1 MKIKTAGF
9 LNPEAILKQLD
20 IRNNMQVADFGCG
33 HGYFSIPL
41 AKAAN
46 QGKVYILDV
55 QKSALEAVKS
65 QAKLDKIDNIKAIH
79 CNLEI
84 LNGSKLFDNS
94 IDLVVL
100 VNILF
105 QTEKKGEIIREAIR
119 VLKKQG
125 QMVIIDW
132 IPNSSLSPKKGWTIS
147 KDEVRKIVE
156 DKEMIFEKDLEINN
170 QHYGMVFKK

>member
-1 MKIKTAGF
+1 MKKKTAGF

-20 IRNNMQVADFGCG
+20 IRDNMQIADFGCG

-41 AKAAN
+41 AKVAN

-55 QKSALEAVKS
+55 RKSALEAVKS
-65 QAKLDKIDNIKAIH
+65 QAELDKVDNIKAIH

-84 LNGSKLFDNS
+84 PNGSKLPNNS

-105 QTEKKGEIIREAIR
+105 QTEKKGEIIKEAKR

-125 QMVIIDW
+125 QMVVIDW
-132 IPNSSLSPKKGWTIS
+132 IPNSSLAPKKGWTIS
-147 KDEVRKIVE
+147 KNEARKIVE
-156 DKEMIFEKDLEINN
+156 DKKMIFEKDLEINN
-170 QHYGMVFKK
+170 QHYGMVFRK

>member
-1 MKIKTAGF
+1 PK
-9 LNPEAILKQLD
+9 AILKQLD
-20 IRNNMQVADFGCG
+20 IHDNIQVADFGCG

-65 QAKLDKIDNIKAIH
+65 QAKLDKVDNIEAIH

-84 LNGSKLFDNS
+84 PNGSKLSDNS

-105 QTEKKGEIIREAIR
+105 QTEKKGEIIREARR
-119 VLKKQG
+119 VLRKQG

-132 IPNSSLSPKKGWTIS
+132 IPNSSLAPKKGWTIL
-147 KDEVRKIVE
+147 KDETRKITE
-156 DKEMIFEKDLEINN
+156 EKKMIFEKDLEINN
-170 QHYGMVFKK
+170 QHYGMVFRK

>member
-1 MKIKTAGF
+1 MERKTAGF
-9 LNPEAILKQLD
+9 LNPKAILKQLD
-20 IRNNMQVADFGCG
+20 IHDNIQVADFGCG

-65 QAKLDKIDNIKAIH
+65 QAKLDKVHNIKAIH

-84 LNGSKLFDNS
+84 PNGSKLSDNS

-105 QTEKKGEIIREAIR
+105 QTEKKGEIIREARR
-119 VLKKQG
+119 VLRKQG

-132 IPNSSLSPKKGWTIS
+132 IPNSSLAPKKGWIIL
-147 KDEVRKIVE
+147 KDETRKITE
-156 DKEMIFEKDLEINN
+156 EKKMIFEKDLEINN
-170 QHYGMVFKK
+170 QHYGMVFRK